1 MKSTFKGNLTERIK
15 RSVATYD
22 VDVFD
27 LVVFA
32 KAYADLGSAV
42 QEQLNDILSDPQ
54 NADVN
59 PNAVKLIDDRLGG
72 MNDEIDAAIKEWR
85 VYREKKE
92 G

>member
-59 PNAVKLIDDRLGG
+59 PNAVKLIDDKLGG

-85 VYREKKE
+85 ANRAKRET
-92 G
+92 